1 MKSSALAIFLFLSA
15 SGTVLADAPSPDF
28 DSMSLPDLKAYYEDG
43 GFIAYRESIKALLKR
58 GEKEEIRK
66 NLQDW
71 HPNRSH
77 YMTVWA
83 LAVLQPEEFTED
95 MAKLLTDQDPGVR
108 YYAVY
113 FLGGLG
119 KAEYAD
125 AVGKLFSDKSS
136 VVRGAAATYMGALKL
151 SKYKPAITKLLGD
164 PDKDVRERAQS
175 VLAEMK

>member
-1 MKSSALAIFLFLSA
+1 MKSPALAILLFLSVSSVA
-15 SGTVLADAPSPDF
+15 LADVPSPDF
-28 DSMSLPDLKAYYEDG
+28 DAMSLPELKAYYEDG
-43 GFIAYRESIKALLKR
+43 GFNAYQDSIKALLKR
-58 GEKEEIRK
+58 GEKDEIRK
-66 NLQDW
+66 NLQDP

-77 YMTVWA
+77 YMTAWA
-83 LAVLQPEEFTED
+83 LAVLRPEEFTED

-113 FLGGLG
+113 FLGGLS

-125 AVGKLFSDKSS
+125 AVGKLFTDKSS
-136 VVRGAAATYMGALKL
+136 VVRGAAATYMGVLKI
-151 SKYKPAITKLLGD
+151 KKFKPAITKLLND